1 VCASRAERLI
11 VFTRYP
17 EAGTTKTRLIPA
29 LGAQGAADLQ
39 RDMTERTVAEARR
52 LAESRRVALEVRFE
66 GGSAGQMAAWLG
78 DDLRCLPQ
86 GTGDLGDRMERAVRQ
101 TLDRGA
107 RRAVIVGTDCPDLTA
122 DTLADAFDALA
133 DHDLVLGPAADGGYY
148 LIGLRQDAPALF
160 EDIPWG
166 TSEVL
171 RRTLSQAD
179 ELGLRVQLLDELA
192 DVDRPDDLH
201 RLRSETIS
209 VIIPALDEARHI
221 ATAIASARATG
232 AEIIVADGGST
243 DGTPAVARNAGA
255 AVLDTPP
262 GKARQMNAG
271 AEAASGDI
279 LLFLHADTRLPD
291 DYARHVREALAGP
304 EVVAGAFA
312 FRADAPLR
320 RLRAIEWLANFRS
333 RRLHMPYGDQGIFLR
348 AATFRELG
356 GFPDQPIM
364 EDFELVR
371 RLKRRGRIVHVPLP
385 AATSARRWLH
395 LGVLRTTVTNQL
407 AIAAYLC
414 GVSPHRIARWY
425 QRQRGKGKGRPTTDR
440 GPAQ

>member
-1 VCASRAERLI
+1 MI

-39 RDMTERTVAEARR
+39 RDMTERTVAEARQ
-52 LAESRRVALEVRFE
+52 LAERRGVALEVRFE
-66 GGSAGQMAAWLG
+66 GGSAEQMAAWLG
-78 DDLRCLPQ
+78 GDLSYVPQ
-86 GTGDLGDRMERAVRQ
+86 GTGDLGNRMA
-101 TLDRGA
+101 GA
-107 RRAVIVGTDCPDLTA
+107 IRHALHDGAERAVIVGTDCPDLTA
-122 DTLADAFDALA
+122 NTLAEALDALA

-148 LIGLRQDAPALF
+148 LMGLRGHAPVIF
-160 EDIPWG
+160 QDIPWG

-171 RRTLSQAD
+171 RRTLSRA
-179 ELGLRVQLLDELA
+179 EEIGLSVRLLDELA
-192 DVDRPDDLH
+192 DVDRPQDLQQ
-201 RLRSETIS
+201 LYSETLS
-209 VIIPALDEARHI
+209 VIIPALDEAGHI
-221 ATAIASARATG
+221 TAAIASAQSQD

-243 DGTPAVARNAGA
+243 DGTSSIARNAGA
-255 AVLDTPP
+255 TVLDTPP

-312 FRADAPLR
+312 FRADAPLS
-320 RLRAIEWLANFRS
+320 RLHVIEWLANFRS
-333 RRLHMPYGDQGIFLR
+333 RRFHMPYGDQGIFLR
-348 AATFRELG
+348 AATFRDAG

-371 RLKRRGRIVHVPLP
+371 RLKRRGRIAHVPLP

-395 LGVLRTTVTNQL
+395 LGVLRTTVINQL
-407 AIAAYLC
+407 AIVAYLC
-414 GVSPHRIARWY
+414 GVSPHRIAGWY
-425 QRQRGKGKGRPTTDR
+425 ERQRGEDKSRPPTER
-440 GPAQ
+440 